1 MKRHSGTGVSARS
14 KGVEMHTSG
23 ALESWGR
30 LAFGRAREI
39 NWQRGGVA
47 LPRPRPGAPPRA
59 QPSSHSYAEPMLFA
73 SILSPWAVW
82 ALLLGLALPVAVALS
97 TILAG
102 AAAAGSL
109 ARAGASIFGD
119 DEEDPSRG
127 KRLARLFES
136 RLQEARQKSPTES
149 ARFKAGRG
157 ALSDLLSKQRQR
169 DEAAAA
175 ARGLGGSQFEVAQG
189 AKRAETL
196 GKQTRRLV
204 GEAESSL
211 QRRRQNL
218 RSALLRSEGLAA
230 DIAGRRKR
238 REAREQRQ
246 LSQLLSGAFQSA
258 ALASSGGGAGGGASG
273 G

>member
-1 MKRHSGTGVSARS
+1 MICASVS
-14 KGVEMHTSG
+14 
-23 ALESWGR
+23 
-30 LAFGRAREI
+30 
-39 NWQRGGVA
+39 
-47 LPRPRPGAPPRA
+47 
-59 QPSSHSYAEPMLFA
+59 SS
-73 SILSPWAVW
+73 WAVW
-82 ALLLGLALPVAVALS
+82 ALLLGLAVPVAVAVS

-109 ARAGASIFGD
+109 ARAGASIFGGD
-119 DEEDPSRG
+119 DNEGPNRG
-127 KRLARLFES
+127 RRLARLFES
-136 RLQEARQKSPTES
+136 RLQEAEQKSPTES
-149 ARFKAGRG
+149 ARYKAGRG
-157 ALSDLLSKQRQR
+157 ALSDLLSEQRQR

-175 ARGLGGSQFEVAQG
+175 ARGLGGSQFEVAQ
-189 AKRAETL
+189 ASKRAETL

-230 DIAGRRKR
+230 DIAGRGKR

-258 ALASSGGGAGGGASG
+258 ALASSGSGGAGGGASG

>member
-1 MKRHSGTGVSARS
+1 
-14 KGVEMHTSG
+14 
-23 ALESWGR
+23 
-30 LAFGRAREI
+30 
-39 NWQRGGVA
+39 
-47 LPRPRPGAPPRA
+47 
-59 QPSSHSYAEPMLFA
+59 
-73 SILSPWAVW
+73 LSPWAVW
-82 ALLLGLALPVAVALS
+82 ALLLGLALPVAVAVS

-109 ARAGASIFGD
+109 ARAGAFIFGGD
-119 DEEDPSRG
+119 DDNEGPNRG
-127 KRLARLFES
+127 RRLASLFES
-136 RLQEARQKSPTES
+136 RLQEAQQTSPTES
-149 ARFKAGRG
+149 ARYKAGRG

-175 ARGLGGSQFEVAQG
+175 ARGLEGSQFEVAQQSR
-189 AKRAETL
+189 RAETL
-196 GKQTRRLV
+196 GKQTRRLL

-230 DIAGRRKR
+230 DITGRKKR

-258 ALASSGGGAGGGASG
+258 ALAAGSGGAGGGASG